1 MLNPVFRRE
10 LITALRSRRT
20 YLAICVY
27 VLALLGV
34 AVFMMYSAMRVDFIG
49 GFDPQSAINTF
60 NFISSVQLGLIILI
74 VPAIT
79 AGQINGE
86 RERQTLDLML
96 VSKMSPLA
104 IVIGK
109 LLSSLMLVLLI
120 IIASI
125 PVFAVF
131 AYFGIVS
138 VANLAALTLFMLV
151 IAMMTGSMS
160 ILCSTIFKRTMVAY
174 VISYFVM
181 LALLVGSAAVVRAIF
196 HVFWTTHFN
205 TMELGGMFVP
215 FTLSLQWREIFTWL
229 LALNPLVGFMSLN
242 DAQSGTASLN
252 TFLTQWLFRWHDV
265 RLTLGMPLWVVNVLI
280 NTVFSFGFIGLAAW
294 LLRPVKRFKKQ

>member
-20 YLAICVY
+20 YMAICVY
-27 VLALLGV
+27 VLALL
-34 AVFMMYSAMRVDFIG
+34 ATAAFMMFTAIRVDFIG
-49 GFDPQSAINTF
+49 GFDPQSAIDAF

-96 VSKMSPLA
+96 VSKMSPFA
-104 IVIGK
+104 IIIGK

-131 AYFGIVS
+131 VYFGVVS
-138 VANLAALTLFMLV
+138 VANLAALTVFMLV

-181 LALLVGSAAVVRAIF
+181 LALMVGSAAVVRSVF
-196 HVFWTTHFN
+196 HVLWQTHFN
-205 TMELGGMFVP
+205 NMELGGMFVP
-215 FTLSLQWREIFTWL
+215 FTLSFQWREIFTWL
-229 LALNPLVGFMSLN
+229 LALNPLVGFMSLH
-242 DAQSGTASLN
+242 DAQSGTASLG
-252 TFLTQWLFRWHDV
+252 TFLTQWMFRFNDV
-265 RLTLGMPLWVVNVLI
+265 RLTLSTPLWIVNVMI
-280 NTVFSFGFIGLAAW
+280 NIVISFGFVGLAAW
-294 LLRPVKRFKKQ
+294 FLKPVKRFKKQ